1 MATLFV
7 RHEVADFGTWKQAY
21 DAFDEE
27 RASMG
32 VTGHGVY
39 QAEGNPNDVTI
50 YHHFESMDA
59 AKSFMTS
66 DRLREVMTAAG
77 VKGEPKAWFTTRA

>member
-7 RHEVADFGTWKQAY
+7 KHDVADFDTWKKAY
-21 DAFDEE
+21 DAFDPE
-27 RASMG
+27 RKTMG

-39 QAEGNPNDVTI
+39 QAEGNPNSLTI

-59 AKSFMTS
+59 AKAFVGS
-66 DRLREVMTAAG
+66 DRIREVMREAG
-77 VKGEPKAWFTTRA
+77 VLGEPEVWFTTKA